1 MLEILTFW
9 RNGRRIN
16 ASVSNIMPDATR
28 PSPLHFRHRERF
40 VKIKD
45 TGDIRVNQTNGLAAV
60 TLPFPMNRL
69 TRWRE
74 LREFLGVSDS
84 QMHNLS
90 NAGQLPA
97 YVRIG
102 RGKFFDPND
111 IANWLA
117 ARKSVA

>member
-1 MLEILTFW
+1 
-9 RNGRRIN
+9 
-16 ASVSNIMPDATR
+16 
-28 PSPLHFRHRERF
+28 
-40 VKIKD
+40 
-45 TGDIRVNQTNGLAAV
+45 VNQTNGLAAV
-60 TLPFPMNRL
+60 ALPFPMNRL

-74 LREFLGVSDS
+74 FREFLGVSDS

-97 YVRIG
+97 FVRIG

-111 IANWLA
+111 IAHWLA